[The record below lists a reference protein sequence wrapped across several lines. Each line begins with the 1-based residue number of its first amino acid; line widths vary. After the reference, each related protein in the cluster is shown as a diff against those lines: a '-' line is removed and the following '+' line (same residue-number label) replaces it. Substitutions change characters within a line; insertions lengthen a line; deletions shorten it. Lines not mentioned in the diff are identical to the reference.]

1 MAIDVQQKITAG
13 HLKRDAYLYIRQS
26 TLRQVFENQ
35 ESTKRQYALR
45 QKAVTLGWDTE
56 RIVVIDNDLGQS
68 GAQAVDR
75 HGFQR
80 LVGDVGMGKAGIVM
94 GLEVSRLARNS
105 VDWHRLL
112 EICALTD
119 TLILDE
125 DGIYDPAHFN
135 DRLLLGLKGTMSEA
149 ELHVLQARLR
159 GGFLNKA
166 RRGELCLPLPV
177 GLVYDVHGRPV
188 LDPDRQVQD
197 CLRLLFTTFK
207 RTGSACATVK
217 YFREQGLKFPY
228 RGGKGFHT
236 ETLAWIDLNHSRAL
250 QILHNPRYAGAY
262 VFGRSRTCKR
272 TSGGANHVRVPREQ
286 WQVLHQEAHAGYI
299 SWQEYE
305 CNQQRLRENAQMLA
319 SERRSPP
326 REGSVLLQGLALCGR
341 CGNRMTVRYLSRK
354 GCLVPAYMCQ
364 REGIERAERVCQDII
379 GANIDVAIG
388 NLLLDT
394 LTPMTLEVAL
404 AVQQEI
410 QTRYEEVDHAH
421 RQQVERARFEA
432 ELAKRRYMRV
442 DPDNRLVADSLE
454 AEWNEKLRLVN
465 QAQEEYERQRQVT
478 RMELSEQQKVEIAA
492 LANDFP
498 KLWNSPQTPQRERK
512 RMVRLLIEDVTLCD
526 GKEVTAH
533 VRFKGGTVTTLR
545 LPHPK
550 TAAELYT
557 TSPDVVAT
565 IDRLL
570 DENTDLEIA
579 QFLNAQGKLTGKGN
593 EFDVAA
599 VQRVRLGYALK
610 SLYER
615 LREKGMLTKEE
626 LAKKLQVSATTIK
639 SWNNQGLLRRHNYN
653 DKHECLYEPEGEYP
667 VKGKHKLAAARSQRA
682 TCSESLARGAV

>member
-1 MAIDVQQKITAG
+1 MAIDVQQKVTAS

-26 TLRQVFENQ
+26 TVRQVFENQ

-45 QKAVTLGWDTE
+45 QKAVALGWDTE
-56 RIVVIDNDLGQS
+56 RVVVIDNDLGQS
-68 GAQAVDR
+68 GAQTVDR
-75 HGFQR
+75 QGFQR

-105 VDWHRLL
+105 SDWHRLL

-135 DRLLLGLKGTMSEA
+135 DRLLLGLKGAMSEA
-149 ELHVLQARLR
+149 ELHVLHARLR

-177 GLVYDVHGRPV
+177 GLVYDVHGRTV

-197 CLRLLFTTFK
+197 CLRLFFATFQ
-207 RTGSACATVK
+207 RTGSACATVR

-228 RGGKGFHT
+228 RGSKGFHT
-236 ETLAWIDLNHSRAL
+236 ETLAWIDLVHSRAL
-250 QILHNPRYAGAY
+250 QTLHNPRYAGAY
-262 VFGRSRTCKR
+262 VFGRTKTHKR
-272 TSGGANHVRVPREQ
+272 VSGGTSHERVPQEQ
-286 WQVLHQEAHAGYI
+286 WQVLLQEAHPGYI

-305 CNQQRLRENAQMLA
+305 CNRKRLCENAQMLA

-326 REGSVLLQGLALCGR
+326 REGSALLQGLVLCGR
-341 CGNRMTVRYLSRK
+341 CGGRMTVRYLSRK
-354 GCLVPAYMCQ
+354 GDLVPVYVCQ
-364 REGIERAERVCQDII
+364 RDGIEHAERVCQYIL
-379 GANIDVAIG
+379 GANIDAAIG
-388 NLLLDT
+388 RLLLDT
-394 LTPMTLEVAL
+394 LTPMALGVAL
-404 AVQQEI
+404 AVQQEL

-454 AEWNEKLRLVN
+454 AEWNEKLRMVN
-465 QAQEEYERQRQVT
+465 QAQEEYERQRQAT
-478 RMELSEQQKVEIAA
+478 QMELNEQQKAEIVA

-498 KLWNSPQTPQRERK
+498 RLWNSPLTPQRERK

-526 GKEVTAH
+526 EEEVSVH
-533 VRFKGGTVTTLR
+533 VRFNGGTVTTLN
-545 LPHPK
+545 LPRPK

-557 TSPDVVAT
+557 TSPEVVAA

-570 DENTDLEIA
+570 DEHTDLEIA
-579 QFLNAQGKLTGKGN
+579 QILNTQEMLTGKGH

-599 VQRVRLGYALK
+599 VQRVRCGNGLK
-610 SLYER
+610 NLFER
-615 LREKGMLTKEE
+615 LREKGMLTTQE
-626 LAKKLQVSATTIK
+626 LAEKLQVSAHTIK
-639 SWNNQGLLRRHNYN
+639 DWNNHGLLHGYHYN
-653 DKHECLYEPEGEYP
+653 DKHQCLYEPSGDYP
-667 VKGKHKLAAARSQRA
+667 VKGMHKYAAKRSHRA
-682 TCSESLARGAV
+682 TCLESLT

>member
-1 MAIDVQQKITAG
+1 MAIDVQQKVTAS

-26 TLRQVFENQ
+26 TVRQVFENQ

-45 QKAVTLGWDTE
+45 QKAVALGWDTE
-56 RIVVIDNDLGQS
+56 RVVVIDNDLGQS
-68 GAQAVDR
+68 GAQSVDR
-75 HGFQR
+75 QGFQR
-80 LVGDVGMGKAGIVM
+80 LVGDVGMCRAGIVM

-105 VDWHRLL
+105 SDWHRLL

-149 ELHVLQARLR
+149 ELHVLHARLR

-177 GLVYDVHGRPV
+177 GLVYDVHGRTV

-197 CLRLLFTTFK
+197 CLRLFFTTFQ
-207 RTGSACATVK
+207 RTGSACATVR

-228 RGGKGFHT
+228 RGSKGFHT
-236 ETLAWIDLNHSRAL
+236 ETLAWIDLVHSRAL
-250 QILHNPRYAGAY
+250 QTLHNPRYAGAY
-262 VFGRSRTCKR
+262 VFGRTRTHKQV
-272 TSGGANHVRVPREQ
+272 SGGTSHERVPQEQ
-286 WQVLHQEAHAGYI
+286 WQVLLQEAHPGYI

-305 CNQQRLRENAQMLA
+305 CNRKRLCENAQMLA

-326 REGSVLLQGLALCGR
+326 REGSALLQGLVLCGR
-341 CGNRMTVRYLSRK
+341 CGDRMTVRYLSRK
-354 GCLVPAYMCQ
+354 GDLVPVYVCQ
-364 REGIERAERVCQDII
+364 RDGIEHAERVCQYIL
-379 GANIDVAIG
+379 GANIDAAIG
-388 NLLLDT
+388 RLLLDT
-394 LTPMTLEVAL
+394 LTPMALEVAL
-404 AVQQEI
+404 AVQQEL
-410 QTRYEEVDHAH
+410 QTRYEEVDRAH

-454 AEWNEKLRLVN
+454 AEWNEKLRIVN
-465 QAQEEYERQRQVT
+465 QAQEEYERKRQAT
-478 RMELSEQQKVEIAA
+478 QMELNEQQKAEIAA

-498 KLWNSPQTPQRERK
+498 RLWNSPLTPQRERK

-526 GKEVTAH
+526 DEEVSVH
-533 VRFKGGTVTTLR
+533 VRFKGGTVTSLN
-545 LPHPK
+545 LPRPK

-557 TSPDVVAT
+557 TSPEVVAA

-570 DENTDLEIA
+570 DEHTDLEIA
-579 QFLNAQGKLTGKGN
+579 QILNKQGMLTGKGH

-599 VQRVRLGYALK
+599 VQRVRCGNGLK
-610 SLYER
+610 NLFER
-615 LREKGMLTKEE
+615 LREKGMLTTQE
-626 LAKKLQVSATTIK
+626 LAEKLQVSAHTIK
-639 SWNNQGLLRRHNYN
+639 DWNNHGLLHGHHYN
-653 DKHECLYEPEGEYP
+653 DKHQCLYEPSGDYP
-667 VKGKHKLAAARSQRA
+667 VKGMHKYTAKRSHRA
-682 TCSESLARGAV
+682 TCLESLT

>member
-1 MAIDVQQKITAG
+1 MAIDVQQKVTAS

-26 TLRQVFENQ
+26 TVRQVFENQ

-45 QKAVTLGWDTE
+45 QKAVALGWDTE
-56 RIVVIDNDLGQS
+56 RVVVIDNDLGQS
-68 GAQAVDR
+68 GAQTVDR

-105 VDWHRLL
+105 TDWHRLL

-125 DGIYDPAHFN
+125 DGVYDPAHFN

-149 ELHVLQARLR
+149 ELHVLHARLR

-177 GLVYDVHGRPV
+177 GLIYDIHGRPV

-197 CLRLLFTTFK
+197 CLRLLFATFK
-207 RTGSACATVK
+207 RTGSACATVR

-228 RGGKGFHT
+228 RGSKGFHT
-236 ETLAWIDLNHSRAL
+236 ETLAWIDLEHSRVL
-250 QILHNPRYAGAY
+250 QTLHNPRYAGAY
-262 VFGRSRTCKR
+262 VFGRTRTSKR
-272 TSGGANHVRVPREQ
+272 VSGGASHVRVPREQ
-286 WQVLHQEAHAGYI
+286 WQVLLQEAHPGYI

-326 REGSVLLQGLALCGR
+326 REGAALLQGLVLCGR
-341 CGNRMTVRYLSRK
+341 CGDRMTVRYLSRK
-354 GCLVPAYMCQ
+354 GHLVPVYMCQ
-364 REGIERAERVCQDII
+364 RDGIERAERVCQYIL
-379 GANIDVAIG
+379 GARIDEAIG
-388 NLLLDT
+388 SLLLDT
-394 LTPMTLEVAL
+394 LTPMALEVAL
-404 AVQQEI
+404 AVQQEL
-410 QTRYEEVDHAH
+410 QARHEEVDRAH
-421 RQQVERARFEA
+421 LQQVERARFEA

-478 RMELSEQQKVEIAA
+478 QMELSEQQKAEIEA

-498 KLWNSPQTPQRERK
+498 RLWNSPQTPQRERK
-512 RMVRLLIEDVTLCD
+512 RMVRLLVEDVTLRD
-526 GKEVTAH
+526 GEDVTAH
-533 VRFKGGTVTTLR
+533 VRFKGGTATTLNLAR
-545 LPHPK
+545 PK

-557 TSPDVVAT
+557 TSPDVVAA

-570 DENTDLEIA
+570 DEHTDLEIA
-579 QFLNAQGKLTGKGN
+579 QLLNARGMLTGKGHG
-593 EFDVAA
+593 FDVAA
-599 VQRVRLGYALK
+599 VQRVRWGCGLK
-610 SLYER
+610 SLFER
-615 LREKGMLTKEE
+615 LREKGMLTKQE
-626 LAKKLQVSATTIK
+626 LAEKLNVSTHTIK
-639 SWNNQGLLRRHNYN
+639 DWNSHGLLRGHHYN
-653 DKHECLYEPEGEYP
+653 DKHECLYEPSGEYP
-667 VKGKHKLAAARSQRA
+667 VKGKQKYAAARSQRA
-682 TCSESLARGAV
+682 TCSESLA

>member
-1 MAIDVQQKITAG
+1 MAIDVQQKVTAS

-26 TLRQVFENQ
+26 TVRQVFENQ

-45 QKAVTLGWDTE
+45 QKAVALGWDTE
-56 RIVVIDNDLGQS
+56 RVVVIDNDLGQS
-68 GAQAVDR
+68 GAQTVDR

-105 VDWHRLL
+105 TDWHRLL

-149 ELHVLQARLR
+149 ELHVLHARLR

-197 CLRLLFTTFK
+197 CLRLLFATFK

-228 RGGKGFHT
+228 RGSKGFHT
-236 ETLAWIDLNHSRAL
+236 ETLAWIDLEHSRAL
-250 QILHNPRYAGAY
+250 QTLHNPRYAGAY
-262 VFGRSRTCKR
+262 VFGRTRTLKR
-272 TSGGANHVRVPREQ
+272 VSGGASHVRVPREQ
-286 WQVLHQEAHAGYI
+286 WQVLLQEAHPGYI

-326 REGSVLLQGLALCGR
+326 REGSALLQGLVLCGR
-341 CGNRMTVRYLSRK
+341 CGDRMTVRYLSRK
-354 GCLVPAYMCQ
+354 GNLVPVYMCQ
-364 REGIERAERVCQDII
+364 RDGIERAERVCQYILGAKIDESI
-379 GANIDVAIG
+379 GS
-388 NLLLDT
+388 LLLDT
-394 LTPMTLEVAL
+394 LTPMALEVAL
-404 AVQQEI
+404 AVQQEL
-410 QTRYEEVDHAH
+410 QARHEEVDRAH
-421 RQQVERARFEA
+421 LQQVERARFEA

-465 QAQEEYERQRQVT
+465 QTQDEYERQQQVT
-478 RMELSEQQKVEIAA
+478 QMELSEQQKAEIEA

-498 KLWNSPQTPQRERK
+498 RLWGSPQTPQRERK
-512 RMVRLLIEDVTLCD
+512 RMVRLLIEDVTLRD
-526 GKEVTAH
+526 GEDVTAH
-533 VRFKGGTVTTLR
+533 VRFKGGTAATLNLAR
-545 LPHPK
+545 PK

-557 TSPDVVAT
+557 TSPNVVAA

-570 DENTDLEIA
+570 DKHTDLEIA
-579 QFLNAQGKLTGKGN
+579 QILNAQGMLTGKGHG
-593 EFDVAA
+593 FDVAA
-599 VQRVRLGYALK
+599 VQRVRWAHGLK
-610 SLYER
+610 SLFDR
-615 LREKGMLTKEE
+615 LRENGMLTGQE
-626 LAKKLQVSATTIK
+626 LAEKLHVSTHTIK
-639 SWNNQGLLRRHNYN
+639 DWNNRGLLRGHHYN
-653 DKHECLYEPEGEYP
+653 DKHQCLYEPSGDYP
-667 VKGKHKLAAARSQRA
+667 VKGQHNKYATVRSR
-682 TCSESLARGAV
+682 

>member
-1 MAIDVQQKITAG
+1 MAIDVQQKVTAS

-26 TLRQVFENQ
+26 TVRQVFENQ

-45 QKAVTLGWDTE
+45 QRAVALGWDTE
-56 RIVVIDNDLGQS
+56 RVVVIDNDLGQS

-80 LVGDVGMGKAGIVM
+80 LVGEVGMGKAGIVM

-105 VDWHRLL
+105 IDWHRLL

-177 GLVYDVHGRPV
+177 GLVYDVHGRAM

-197 CLRLLFTTFK
+197 CLRLFFVTFK

-236 ETLAWIDLNHSRAL
+236 EAPLAWIDLDHSRAL

-272 TSGGANHVRVPREQ
+272 MSGGASYVRVPREQ
-286 WQVLHQEAHAGYI
+286 WQVLHQEAHPGYI

-305 CNQQRLRENAQMLA
+305 CNQQRLRENAQALA

-326 REGSVLLQGLALCGR
+326 REGSALLQGLALCGR
-341 CGNRMTVRYLSRK
+341 CGKRMTVRYLSRK
-354 GCLVPAYMCQ
+354 GRLVPAYMCQ
-364 REGIERAERVCQDII
+364 REGIEHAEHICQYIL
-379 GANIDVAIG
+379 GANIDAAIG

-394 LTPMTLEVAL
+394 LTPMALEVAM
-404 AVQQEI
+404 AVQQEL
-410 QTRYEEVDHAH
+410 QARYEEVEHAH

-454 AEWNEKLRLVN
+454 AEWNDKLRLAN

-478 RMELSEQQKVEIAA
+478 RMELSEQQKAEIAA

-498 KLWNSPQTPQRERK
+498 RLWNSPQTPQRERK

-526 GKEVTAH
+526 NEEVTAH
-533 VRFKGGTVTTLR
+533 VRFKGGTATTLK
-545 LPHPK
+545 LPRPK

-557 TSPDVVAT
+557 TSPSVVAA

-570 DENTDLEIA
+570 DEHTDLEIA
-579 QFLNAQGKLTGKGN
+579 QILNSEGMLTGKGR
-593 EFDVAA
+593 EFDVPA
-599 VQRVRLGYALK
+599 VQRVRWGHSLK
-610 SLYER
+610 SLFER
-615 LREKGMLTKEE
+615 LREKGMLTKRE
-626 LAKKLQVSATTIK
+626 LAEKLQVSADTIK
-639 SWNNQGLLRRHNYN
+639 HWNNHGLLRGHHYN
-653 DKHECLYEPEGEYP
+653 DKNECLYEPSGEYP
-667 VKGKHKLAAARSQRA
+667 VKGKHKFAAARS
-682 TCSESLARGAV
+682 

>member
-1 MAIDVQQKITAG
+1 MAIDVQQKITAS

-26 TLRQVFENQ
+26 TVRQVFENQ

-45 QKAVTLGWDTE
+45 QKAVALGWDTE
-56 RIVVIDNDLGQS
+56 RVVVIDNDLGQS

-105 VDWHRLL
+105 IDWHRLL

-177 GLVYDVHGRPV
+177 GLVYDIHGRPV

-197 CLRLLFTTFK
+197 CLRLFFATFR

-217 YFREQGLKFPY
+217 YFREHGLKFPY
-228 RGGKGFHT
+228 RGSKGFHT
-236 ETLAWIDLNHSRAL
+236 ETLAWIDLVHSRAL
-250 QILHNPRYAGAY
+250 QTLHNPRYAGAY
-262 VFGRSRTCKR
+262 VFGRTRTHKQV
-272 TSGGANHVRVPREQ
+272 SGGVSYERVPREQ
-286 WQVLHQEAHAGYI
+286 WQVLLQEAHAGYI
-299 SWQEYE
+299 DWQEYE
-305 CNQQRLRENAQMLA
+305 CNQKRLRENAQMLA

-326 REGSVLLQGLALCGR
+326 REGSALLQGMVLCGR
-341 CGNRMTVRYLSRK
+341 CGDRMTVRYLSRK
-354 GCLVPAYMCQ
+354 GRLVPAYLCQ
-364 REGIERAERVCQDII
+364 RDGIERAERVCQYII
-379 GANIDVAIG
+379 GANIDAAIG
-388 NLLLDT
+388 RLLLDT
-394 LTPMTLEVAL
+394 LTPMALEVAL
-404 AVQQEI
+404 AVQQEL
-410 QTRYEEVDHAH
+410 QARHDEVDHAH

-454 AEWNEKLRLVN
+454 AEWNEKLRMVN
-465 QAQEEYERQRQVT
+465 KAQDEYERQLQIT
-478 RMELSEQQKVEIAA
+478 QMELSEQQKAEITA
-492 LANDFP
+492 LSNDFP
-498 KLWNSPQTPQRERK
+498 RLWNSPQTPQRERK
-512 RMVRLLIEDVTLCD
+512 RMVRLLIEDVTLCAGED
-526 GKEVTAH
+526 VTAH
-533 VRFKGGTVTTLR
+533 VRFKGGTVTTLN
-545 LPHPK
+545 LPRPK

-557 TSPDVVAT
+557 TSPDVVAA

-570 DENTDLEIA
+570 EKHTDLEIV
-579 QFLNAQGKLTGKGN
+579 QRLNAQGMLTGKGH

-599 VQRVRLGYALK
+599 VQRVRWGHGLK
-610 SLYER
+610 SLFDR
-615 LREKGMLTKEE
+615 LREKGFLTGHE
-626 LAKKLQVSATTIK
+626 LAEKLHVSMDTVK
-639 SWNNQGLLRRHNYN
+639 DWNSSGLLRGFQYN
-653 DKHECLYEPEGEYP
+653 DKHQCLYEPSADYP
-667 VKGKHKLAAARSQRA
+667 VKGKHKYAAVRSQRA
-682 TCSESLARGAV
+682 TCLESLA